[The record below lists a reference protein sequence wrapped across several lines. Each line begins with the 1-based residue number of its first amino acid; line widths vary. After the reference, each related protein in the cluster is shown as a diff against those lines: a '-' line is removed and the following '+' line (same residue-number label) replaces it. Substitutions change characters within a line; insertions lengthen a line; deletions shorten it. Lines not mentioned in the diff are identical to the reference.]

1 MPANEPT
8 EGDIQV
14 MATALG
20 LSIDP
25 AELAEVT
32 HRFGA
37 LLVQLERLNDLP
49 LDDVDPV
56 AVFTVGEVR
65 P

>member
-1 MPANEPT
+1 
-8 EGDIQV
+8 
-14 MATALG
+14 MAITLG
-20 LSIDP
+20 LTIDP

-37 LLVQLERLNDLP
+37 LLAQLERLNDLP

-56 AVFTVGEVR
+56 AVFTLGEVQA
-65 P
+65 